1 MMHQSI
7 NRKKIY
13 FYLLILLFLSTSFNF
28 NLLKGFREIS
38 IINKININGLDK
50 NEEKLVKE
58 KLEIILNVNSFFLN
72 KKIILKNLNQF
83 NFLDSVTVQKILPS
97 EINVNLIKTTFTGR
111 TIIDGEKYY
120 IGKNGKLTNVKQVNN
135 KENLPLVFGKFEA
148 KDFLKLQNIL
158 KKKKINLDKINK
170 YFYYRNKRWDIQNK
184 DGLTVMLPS
193 KNLNESIDIY
203 KKLIESRNLNTIK
216 IVDLRIPKQIILTS
230 EKK

>member
-13 FYLLILLFLSTSFNF
+13 LYLFILLFLSTSFNF
-28 NLLKGFREIS
+28 NLLKSFREIGF
-38 IINKININGLDK
+38 IKKININGLDQ
-50 NEEKLVKE
+50 NEEKLVQE
-58 KLEIILNVNSFFLN
+58 KLKIILNTNNFFLN
-72 KKIILKNLNQF
+72 KKFILENLNQF
-83 NFLDSVTVQKILPS
+83 NFLDSATIQKILPS
-97 EINVNLIKTTFTGR
+97 EISISLIKTTFTGSA
-111 TIIDGEKYY
+111 IIDGEKHY
-120 IGKNGKLTNVKQVNN
+120 IGKNGKFTNAKQVNN
-135 KENLPLVFGKFEA
+135 EGSLPLVFGKFEA

-158 KKKKINLDKINK
+158 KKQKINLDKINK

-184 DGLTVMLPS
+184 DGLIVMLPS
-193 KNLNESIDIY
+193 KNLNESLEIY

>member
-1 MMHQSI
+1 MHQSI

-50 NEEKLVKE
+50 HEEKLVKE
-58 KLEIILNVNSFFLN
+58 KLEIILNANSFFLN

-120 IGKNGKLTNVKQVNN
+120 IGKNGKFTNAKLVNN
-135 KENLPLVFGKFEA
+135 KDNLPLVFGKFEA

-203 KKLIESRNLNTIK
+203 KKLIESIDLNTIK
-216 IVDLRIPKQIILTS
+216 IVDLRITKQIILTS

>member
-1 MMHQSI
+1 MHQSI

-50 NEEKLVKE
+50 HEEKLVKE
-58 KLEIILNVNSFFLN
+58 KLEIILNANSFFLN

-120 IGKNGKLTNVKQVNN
+120 IGKNGKFTNAKLVNN
-135 KENLPLVFGKFEA
+135 KDNLPLVFGKFEA

-203 KKLIESRNLNTIK
+203 KKLIESIDLNTIK

>member
-1 MMHQSI
+1 M
-7 NRKKIY
+7 
-13 FYLLILLFLSTSFNF
+13 
-28 NLLKGFREIS
+28 
-38 IINKININGLDK
+38 
-50 NEEKLVKE
+50 
-58 KLEIILNVNSFFLN
+58 
-72 KKIILKNLNQF
+72 
-83 NFLDSVTVQKILPS
+83 
-97 EINVNLIKTTFTGR
+97 
-111 TIIDGEKYY
+111 
-120 IGKNGKLTNVKQVNN
+120 
-135 KENLPLVFGKFEA
+135 PLVFGKFEA

>member
-50 NEEKLVKE
+50 HEEKLVKE

-135 KENLPLVFGKFEA
+135 KDNLPLVFGKFEA

>member
-1 MMHQSI
+1 MHQSI

-50 NEEKLVKE
+50 HEEKLVKE
-58 KLEIILNVNSFFLN
+58 KLKFILNLNSFFLN

-135 KENLPLVFGKFEA
+135 KDNLPLVFGKFEA

>member
-28 NLLKGFREIS
+28 KLLKGFREIS

-50 NEEKLVKE
+50 HEEKLVKE
-58 KLEIILNVNSFFLN
+58 KLEIILNANSFFLN

-135 KENLPLVFGKFEA
+135 KDNLPLVFGKFEA

>member
-1 MMHQSI
+1 MMHRSI

-50 NEEKLVKE
+50 HEEKLVKE
-58 KLEIILNVNSFFLN
+58 KLEIILNANSFFLN

-135 KENLPLVFGKFEA
+135 KDNLPLVFGKFEA

>member
-50 NEEKLVKE
+50 HEEKLVKE
-58 KLEIILNVNSFFLN
+58 KLEIILNANSFFLN

-135 KENLPLVFGKFEA
+135 KDNLPLVFGKFEA

-203 KKLIESRNLNTIK
+203 KKLIESRDLNRIK

>member
-1 MMHQSI
+1 MHQSI

-50 NEEKLVKE
+50 HEEKLVKE
-58 KLEIILNVNSFFLN
+58 KLEIILNANSFFLN

-120 IGKNGKLTNVKQVNN
+120 IGKNGKLTNAKQVNN
-135 KENLPLVFGKFEA
+135 KDNLPLVFGKFEA

>member
-50 NEEKLVKE
+50 HEEKLVKE

-135 KENLPLVFGKFEA
+135 KDNLPLVFGKFEA

-203 KKLIESRNLNTIK
+203 KKLIESRDLNRIK

>member
-1 MMHQSI
+1 MHQSI

-38 IINKININGLDK
+38 IINKININGLDQ

-58 KLEIILNVNSFFLN
+58 KLKFILNLNSFFLN
-72 KKIILKNLNQF
+72 KKIILENLNQF

-135 KENLPLVFGKFEA
+135 KDNLPLVFGKFEA

>member
-1 MMHQSI
+1 MMHRSI

-13 FYLLILLFLSTSFNF
+13 FYLLILLFVSTSFNF

-38 IINKININGLDK
+38 IINKININGLDQ

-58 KLEIILNVNSFFLN
+58 KLKFILNLNSFFLN
-72 KKIILKNLNQF
+72 KKIILENLNQF

-97 EINVNLIKTTFTGR
+97 EININLIKTTFAGR

-120 IGKNGKLTNVKQVNN
+120 IGKNGKFTNAKLLNN
-135 KENLPLVFGKFEA
+135 KDNLPLVFGKFEV